1 MLISIFLLFC
11 SVVQRSITVS
21 PTKKVKAAHPHT
33 QQGDFQPHGALKS
46 DSKHK
51 TQRLGKDKG
60 VISSILSTT
69 FSLTVYGQRK
79 FMFHHKNTL
88 ASLICQCKKVWIFT
102 SSIQSYVF

>member
-69 FSLTVYGQRK
+69 FSITKTLSPLSSASVKKYGFLPAAYSRMC
-79 FMFHHKNTL
+79 FDSGFSN
-88 ASLICQCKKVWIFT
+88 C
-102 SSIQSYVF
+102 